1 MTTRHRKDLSVED
14 LIRRGEERQADLLAL
29 QADLRDEF
37 MAALDA
43 GDADLAET
51 LAVRLESHAE
61 SYDINKEHLQSLFK
75 KSMDNTLKRV
85 RSLKKTP

>member
-1 MTTRHRKDLSVED
+1 
-14 LIRRGEERQADLLAL
+14 
-29 QADLRDEF
+29 

-43 GDADLAET
+43 SDADLAET

-75 KSMDNTLKRV
+75 KSMDNTMKRV
-85 RSLKKTP
+85 RSLKPKL

>member
-43 GDADLAET
+43 SDIDLAET
-51 LAVRLESHAE
+51 LAVQLENHAE
-61 SYDINKEHLQSLFK
+61 RCDINKKHLRTLFK
-75 KSMDNTLKRV
+75 KSMDNTMKRV
-85 RSLKKTP
+85 RSLKPKL

>member
-1 MTTRHRKDLSVED
+1 MTEAYGPCLQTP
-14 LIRRGEERQADLLAL
+14 RGFTLTPHPLWAFRNRSPKNNLP
-29 QADLRDEF
+29 
-37 MAALDA
+37 A

>member
-1 MTTRHRKDLSVED
+1 MTTRHRNDLSVED

-43 GDADLAET
+43 SDIDLAET
-51 LAVRLESHAE
+51 LAVQLENHAE
-61 SYDINKEHLQSLFK
+61 RYDINKKHLRTLFK
-75 KSMDNTLKRV
+75 KSMDNTMKRV
-85 RSLKKTP
+85 RSLKPKL